1 MVLAVQPALANTTV
15 KQSTKLSTA
24 GMKQWREGDFLGAFG
39 SCYGAKKVLEGLKA
53 DGREEALGYAELCI
67 GLALKEMKV
76 QAGQHDYCKSFTA
89 TQKHFAAV
97 DALRK
102 KQGLKLADGG
112 YMAEQ
117 LKDNRCK

>member
-1 MVLAVQPALANTTV
+1 
-15 KQSTKLSTA
+15 
-24 GMKQWREGDFLGAFG
+24 MKQWREGDFLGAFG
-39 SCYGAKKVLEGLKA
+39 SCYGAKKILEGLKA

-76 QAGQHDYCKSFTA
+76 QAGQHDYCKSFMA
-89 TQKHFAAV
+89 SQKHFAAV
-97 DALRK
+97 DTLRK